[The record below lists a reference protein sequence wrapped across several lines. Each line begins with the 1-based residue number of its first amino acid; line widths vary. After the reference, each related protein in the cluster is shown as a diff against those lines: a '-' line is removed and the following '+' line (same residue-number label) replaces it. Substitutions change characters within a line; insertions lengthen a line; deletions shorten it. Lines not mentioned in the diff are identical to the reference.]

1 MASIFRLCL
10 HTLTLAA
17 RSYALLI
24 YSKVHLNA
32 VVHVISGKLGNCSL
46 VTRLKPHP
54 VQNDI
59 EHYLQCVTY

>member
-1 MASIFRLCL
+1 MASICRLCL

-17 RSYALLI
+17 HSYPLLK

-32 VVHVISGKLGNCSL
+32 MVHVISGELGNCSL
-46 VTRLKPHP
+46 VTRLKPYP